1 MKKII
6 VLLLFLTLC
15 LMITSFSVSA
25 LTKVSTVELED
36 LDVPLAGA
44 KPDTSV
50 TIRTPGYRVYSLEWY
65 DVTAGRYLKDGEK
78 FTIDHVYRVI
88 IWLEAKGETSVVFR
102 QKRNH
107 YLGIR

>member
-1 MKKII
+1 MPSRKQKRGAFMKKII

-36 LDVPLAGA
+36 LDAPLAGA

-65 DVTAGRYLKDGEK
+65 DVTADRYLDAGDK
-78 FTIDHVYRVI
+78 FINGNVYRVV
-88 IWLEAKGETSVVFR
+88 IWL
-102 QKRNH
+102 
-107 YLGIR
+107 